1 MSQNLVIVES
11 PAKAKTIE
19 KFLGKEFTVMSSY
32 GHVRDLPRKGLSV
45 DVANRFEPTY
55 EVTEDKKRVIADLK
69 KAVRKASL
77 VWLASDEDR
86 EGEAI
91 AWHLEEALD
100 LDESNTRRIVFHEI
114 TKPAILAAITNYRTI
129 DRNLV
134 DGQQAR
140 RVLDRL
146 VGFELSP
153 VLWKKIQT
161 GLSAGRVQSVAV
173 RIVVDRER
181 EIEAFESVSSFRI
194 AADFEAGKDAV
205 LTGKLPKERRTIE
218 EAKQFL
224 ESVKEAKYTISDISK
239 KPAKRSPRAPFT
251 TSTLQQAA
259 SQRLGF
265 SVRQTMVVAQKLYES
280 GKITYMRTDSVNLS
294 DTALEQ
300 ATSTITKD
308 FGSDYLQ
315 IRRYKTKSAGAQEA
329 HEAIRPTDLGSA
341 TVSGERNEQRLYQL
355 IWQRTIA
362 SQMADARLERTTA
375 VIDAST
381 IDENLLAKG
390 EVLVFDGFLKVYKEG
405 GDKDKKMLPPL
416 HVGQDLPLMVMRAQE
431 AFTRPAARYT
441 EASLVKKLEEMG
453 IGRPSTY
460 APTISTIQ
468 NRGYVEKSDRV
479 GRERTVRI
487 LALHDETIVNEDRVE
502 ITGAEKAKLFPMDI
516 AGIVTDFLVKH
527 FTEVVDYNFT
537 ARVEAEFDE
546 IAAGE
551 TNWRDMIAEFY
562 GPFHEDV
569 EKAEGISREEASQ
582 SRQLG
587 PDPKSGR
594 PVSVRIGRYGPFAQI
609 GTRDDEE
616 KPQFAGL
623 SPEQRMHSV
632 TLEEVLPLFELPRIV
647 GDTTAGEEVFVN
659 AGRFGP
665 YAGYVDKQ
673 IRSLVE
679 ERDITGVELLPQ
691 NVSIDPED
699 PHKITMEQVQSFI
712 DAKKEVDREK
722 EILLFED
729 SVVQV
734 LDGRWGPFI
743 TDGFKNAKIPKD
755 KDPESLTLKE
765 CQQLLEETK
774 KVKKRLTKQFY
785 GGGFTL
791 LKNSTDFPDATLK
804 VKENKVTQAFE
815 LVDELTALGKNIRV
829 ISARGAAAIR
839 ASENRK
845 TSPVKK
851 RAATKKKAT
860 AKKKKATKK
869 RTGVKKKRAAV
880 KKKSVAKRK

>member
-416 HVGQDLPLMVMRAQE
+416 HVGQDLPLIVMRAQE